1 VDCSIN
7 CSNPARICCRTRL
20 AERRDKP
27 AAGGLGGLLGGASG
41 SGGLGSLLSGAG
53 GGALAAGAMGLLLGN
68 KKVRKVG
75 GKVAIYGGL
84 AALGVL
90 AYKAYGNYNAQKG
103 TAPQSEPQTLDR
115 LPPAQA
121 EQHSQAILKA
131 LVAAAKADGHI
142 DDRERQLIEGEFTK
156 LDNDQELQHWLHAEL
171 NKPLDPTDVARAA
184 STPEMAAEMYIASV
198 MLVDE
203 ENFMEKS
210 YLDELARQLKL
221 EPGLKVEL
229 EKQVRLA
236 SVCELQQS
244 QIELLAKAP
253 GRRHLTVPPLREQ
266 ARSHRVLRSNGE
278 RACSRRHSPPHSD
291 GNDHSIAPFC
301 HYPTGTPD
309 PNWRTVPPQSLPAN
323 PAGQA

>member
-1 VDCSIN
+1 
-7 CSNPARICCRTRL
+7 
-20 AERRDKP
+20 
-27 AAGGLGGLLGGASG
+27 LGGLLSGASG
-41 SGGLGSLLSGAG
+41 SGGLGGLLSGAG

-221 EPGLKVEL
+221 EPGLKSEL
-229 EKQVRLA
+229 EKQVRIA
-236 SVCELQQS
+236 S
-244 QIELLAKAP
+244 A
-253 GRRHLTVPPLREQ
+253 
-266 ARSHRVLRSNGE
+266 
-278 RACSRRHSPPHSD
+278 
-291 GNDHSIAPFC
+291 
-301 HYPTGTPD
+301 
-309 PNWRTVPPQSLPAN
+309 
-323 PAGQA
+323 

>member
-1 VDCSIN
+1 MN
-7 CSNPARICCRTRL
+7 TRGL
-20 AERRDKP
+20 LDQLLKSGQDLLQNKAGGTQDKQ
-27 AAGGLGGLLGGASG
+27 ATGGLGGLLGGASG

-142 DDRERQLIEGEFTK
+142 DDRERELIEGEFTK

-203 ENFMEKS
+203 GNFMEKS

-229 EKQVRLA
+229 EKQVR
-236 SVCELQQS
+236 QS
-244 QIELLAKAP
+244 
-253 GRRHLTVPPLREQ
+253 
-266 ARSHRVLRSNGE
+266 N
-278 RACSRRHSPPHSD
+278 
-291 GNDHSIAPFC
+291 
-301 HYPTGTPD
+301 
-309 PNWRTVPPQSLPAN
+309 
-323 PAGQA
+323 